1 MPLRQAKLKRQTLR
15 CCHRCSAAGLEV
27 TLSRCIGREVHL
39 QTSQLGTL
47 SCAQVHLLVTLMQ
60 MLLVAAGMTPFQLG
74 RARVPMSLG

>member
-15 CCHRCSAAGLEV
+15 CCHRCSAVAGFEV
-27 TLSRCIGREVHL
+27 TLSRRIGRKVHL

-74 RARVPMSLG
+74 RARPGLQ